1 MGALLPTVTARN
13 ADTGE
18 ITKSYSKED
27 GDLTVLGQL
36 VSCLPVDVRLG
47 KLVIF
52 GHLFNVLEECIIIA
66 AGLST
71 KSIFAFPFD
80 KKEKA
85 YANKLLWSNKSFS
98 DCLAVLL
105 AYQVWKDK
113 VNTGYF
119 FRKSANEKDWCS
131 QRFLQMKTLRE
142 LGKLQLNTIINMI
155 PRKVFILFFQT

>member
-1 MGALLPTVTARN
+1 MLKISVSAKNP
-13 ADTGE
+13 DTGE
-18 ITKSYSKED
+18 IERNYSKED

-36 VSCLPVDVRLG
+36 VSSMPIDVRLG

-52 GHLFNVLEECIIIA
+52 GHLFNVLEESIIVA

-113 VNTGYF
+113 VNTGFF
-119 FRKSANEKDWCS
+119 FRKSTNELTWCKE
-131 QRFLQMKTLRE
+131 RFLQMKALKE
-142 LGKLQLNTIINMI
+142 LGTYLSYITVLKM
-155 PRKVFILFFQT
+155 F

>member
-1 MGALLPTVTARN
+1 M
-13 ADTGE
+13 
-18 ITKSYSKED
+18 
-27 GDLTVLGQL
+27 
-36 VSCLPVDVRLG
+36 PVDVRLG

-52 GHLFNVLEECIIIA
+52 GQLFNVLEESIIIA

-113 VNTGYF
+113 VNTGFF
-119 FRKSANEKDWCS
+119 FRKSTNELTWCKE
-131 QRFLQMKTLRE
+131 RFLQMKALRE
-142 LGKLQLNTIINMI
+142 LGTYTFNVFNT
-155 PRKVFILFFQT
+155 